1 MSSAARLGRSC
12 STWALILSQSDC
24 LTSCW
29 TCLSLIAGSAVQ
41 PPARDGQGLPAES
54 PAVQGNFSQGLLP

>member
-1 MSSAARLGRSC
+1 M
-12 STWALILSQSDC
+12 WALILSQSDC

-29 TCLSLIAGSAVQ
+29 TCLNLIAGSAVQ